1 MQLIQPMANLAF
13 LTDDNGNR
21 HCFSYNSEVAAI
33 IDGKYI
39 EYETP
44 EKMREANKDRRNPD
58 LYNSPT
64 SKKHK
69 AMFRAQFGIE
79 R

>member
-33 IDGKYI
+33 IDGKYV
-39 EYETP
+39 EDEGPQYYS
-44 EKMREANKDRRNPD
+44 R
-58 LYNSPT
+58 T
-64 SKKHK
+64 SNRHK
-69 AMFRAQFGIE
+69 SMFRAQFGIE